1 MNEIINRMMTQ
12 GDMVL
17 LMVTLSL
24 LIKIYKYFSSADT
37 KHNLKSFFLT
47 VWRDLISDA
56 IIILTLWIIDV
67 YVITMD
73 PAVMLIGITFSDQI
87 LEWIIHNEHKITSR
101 LMNKL
106 INLIIEELKQL
117 SKSNEDEEISSE

>member
-1 MNEIINRMMTQ
+1 MSEIIDQMMTQ

-37 KHNLKSFFLT
+37 KHSLKSFILT

-67 YVITMD
+67 YVIAID

-101 LMNKL
+101 LMNKI
-106 INLIIEELKQL
+106 INLIIEELKNL

>member
-1 MNEIINRMMTQ
+1 MNEIIDQMMTQ

-37 KHNLKSFFLT
+37 KNSLKSFILT
-47 VWRDLISDA
+47 VWKDLISDT

-67 YVITMD
+67 YVISID

-87 LEWIIHNEHKITSR
+87 LEWIIHNDHKITSR
-101 LMNKL
+101 LMNK
-106 INLIIEELKQL
+106 IIDLIIEELKNL
-117 SKSNEDEEISSE
+117 SKSNEDDEISS